1 MKRLRVVDSHTG
13 GEPTRV
19 VIGEELPGATM
30 LERRATLTGEWD
42 WLRSGIVCEPRGSDI
57 LVGAWLTPP
66 ISEDAA
72 AGIVFFNT
80 VGGLGMCGH
89 GLIGVVETLSFL
101 GDIAPG
107 VHKFDTPAG
116 LVTVE
121 LHEDGKVAFENVESY
136 VWRKDVAL
144 TVNGKAVT
152 GDVAYGGNWF
162 FLVHEP
168 RDCVES
174 NREALLHESTEIR
187 CELERNGITGEGGAE
202 IDHIEFYGAGE
213 PGYSDSRNFVLC
225 PGGAYDRS
233 PCGTG
238 TSAKLA
244 VLADRGE
251 LREGD
256 VWRQASITN
265 SVFDGSY
272 RGSASGR
279 GIIPRIVGSA
289 HVVAESTLYF
299 SEDDPLR
306 AGRLG

>member
-19 VIGEELPGATM
+19 VIGEELPGSSM
-30 LERRATLTGEWD
+30 IERRAILTGEWD

-66 ISEDAA
+66 VSEDAT

-89 GLIGVVETLSFL
+89 GLIGVVETLAFL
-101 GDIAPG
+101 GDITPG

-116 LVTVE
+116 SVTAE
-121 LHEDGKVAFENVESY
+121 LHEDGRVTFENVESY
-136 VWRKDVAL
+136 VWRTDVTL
-144 TVNGKAVT
+144 TVGGRPVT
-152 GDVAYGGNWF
+152 GDIAYGGNWF

-168 RDCVES
+168 RNCGEE
-174 NREALLHESTEIR
+174 NRMALLEESMGIRHELTRQS
-187 CELERNGITGEGGAE
+187 ITGEAGAE
-202 IDHIEFYGAGE
+202 IDHIEFYGPGEAGF
-213 PGYSDSRNFVLC
+213 SDSRNFVLC

-244 VLADRGE
+244 VLAARSE
-251 LREGD
+251 LGEGD
-256 VWRQASITN
+256 PWRQASITN
-265 SVFDGSY
+265 SVFEGSY
-272 RGSASGR
+272 RLSESGR

-306 AGRLG
+306 AGRVG